1 MKPVF
6 LTCLLLLSA
15 CTPEK
20 RSEFKGKLRAPDSP
34 KFDEAFWKTW
44 ADGQAELSS
53 YDLKRSKYGAGRT
66 GTAVAIFVTETFSN
80 ILRVKADPGNHPKQ
94 DEIPVMK
101 LNLVEDFQTGV
112 YDYNLMLSTFVN
124 TQTAGGILGGSPIK
138 VSFSSQEWCGHI
150 YKQALFDGPG
160 VRVTSHSY
168 FDGEADQEKTVDPI
182 EDGVAE
188 DGLLLWARGMARP
201 VLKPGE
207 SKSVDLFSAL
217 ETARQAQGPGYWTKA
232 TLTRSAVTEKVTVP
246 LGTFEVERFEADIAG
261 KVKKTFLVEKSQP
274 HRVIFWETSLGTKA
288 SLVKS
293 DRMKYW
299 ELNSPKGENALKR
312 LGLQRR
318 PARTM

>member
-6 LTCLLLLSA
+6 LALLLLLSA

-53 YDLKRSKYGAGRT
+53 YDLQRSKYGAGRT

-80 ILRVKADPGNHPKQ
+80 ILRVKADPGKHQKQ

-207 SKSVDLFSAL
+207 SKTVDLFSAL
-217 ETARQAQGPGYWTKA
+217 ETAGQGHRRRSAGRRFRRSGAPHEASGAARRRLPGRHPVRQSGRGGRRHDHLEIDPGPGVLRDA
-232 TLTRSAVTEKVTVP
+232 RHADA
-246 LGTFEVERFEADIAG
+246 EADDG
-261 KVKKTFLVEKSQP
+261 SGG
-274 HRVIFWETSLGTKA
+274 S
-288 SLVKS
+288 
-293 DRMKYW
+293 
-299 ELNSPKGENALKR
+299 GE
-312 LGLQRR
+312 GCRR
-318 PARTM
+318 DLLRRCGRRHVRHVLRA